1 MIQGG
6 NLLFEIPD
14 SKQLIF
20 NMIKWGKLVTPDE
33 LIFVMIKGEA
43 GVDGINDLIHWSHRD
58 LFTHF
63 LPFMC
68 EIKAASSILATLTSF
83 QQ

>member
-43 GVDGINDLIHWSHRD
+43 GVDGMI
-58 LFTHF
+58 
-63 LPFMC
+63 
-68 EIKAASSILATLTSF
+68 
-83 QQ
+83 